1 MTPRKLKVVRALFVF
16 LLITVFAA
24 AACSSSDDALTVYS
38 GRSETLVGPLI
49 ERFEAETGIEVS
61 VRYAGSTELAATLAE
76 EGSNSPADVFFAQDP
91 ASLGLVAFE
100 GLLAPLPAD
109 IRSQVPP
116 RFSDSEGQWV
126 GTSGR
131 ARVLV
136 ISTEASAE
144 PPNTVQ
150 GLVLDEWSGRLGVA
164 PSNGSFLA
172 FVAAMILIDG
182 EESTKDWL
190 DNIAA
195 NDPVRFESNSPIVAA
210 TADGTID
217 GGLVNHYYLRR
228 LQAEEGEVA
237 AENWFFS
244 GGPGALVMPAGA
256 GILASSSRTE
266 DAAAFIAFLLSAES
280 QAYFVEETFE
290 FPMVSGIVGPDGPQL
305 EDINSPALDL
315 SKLAS
320 VLDLATDLVAEA
332 GLL

>member
-1 MTPRKLKVVRALFVF
+1 MRALFVS
-16 LLITVFAA
+16 LLISVLAI
-24 AACSSSDDALTVYS
+24 AACSGSDDALTVYS

-49 ERFEAETGIEVS
+49 DRFEEETGIEVA

-91 ASLGLVAFE
+91 ASLGLVALE
-100 GLLAPLPAD
+100 GLLAPLPSD
-109 IRSQVPP
+109 ITSLVSPH
-116 RFSDSEGQWV
+116 FSDSEGRWV

-136 ISTEASAE
+136 MSTEATARAPSA
-144 PPNTVQ
+144 VQ
-150 GLVLDEWSGRLGVA
+150 GLIAEEWKGRLGIA

-172 FVAAMILIDG
+172 FVAAMVLVEG

-190 DNIAA
+190 DAIAA
-195 NDPVRFESNSPIVAA
+195 NDPVRFEGNAPIVAA
-210 TADGTID
+210 TAEGTID

-228 LQAEEGEVA
+228 LQAEQGEVA

-244 GGPGALVMPAGA
+244 SGAGALVMPAGA
-256 GILASSSRTE
+256 GILASSDHAE
-266 DAAAFIAFLLSAES
+266 NAAAFVSFLLSEES

-290 FPMVSGIVGPDGPQL
+290 YPTVIGIDGPEGPQL
-305 EDINSPALDL
+305 DDINSPSLDL
-315 SKLAS
+315 SELAS